1 MKGSYV
7 LLLRLP
13 EPQMIAIGSRPSTCF
28 PAGYYAYAGSA
39 LGGLEARVARHLR
52 AEKKPYWHIDYLL
65 QRAAIAGVIV
75 AENAHRCECDI
86 ARALENQ
93 FECVHGFGASDCRCS
108 GHLFRADDKNQL
120 KSAALTA
127 LRSLS
132 LNPRCL
138 EMAGVHD

>member
-28 PAGYYAYAGSA
+28 PAGYYAYVGSA
-39 LGGLEARVARHLR
+39 LGSLEGRVRRHLR
-52 AEKKPYWHIDYLL
+52 SEKKLHWHIDYLRQEAEL
-65 QRAAIAGVIV
+65 AGVIV
-75 AENAHRCECDI
+75 AENVHRCECDI
-86 ARALENQ
+86 ALALENQ
-93 FECVHGFGASDCRCS
+93 FECVHGFGASDCRCP
-108 GHLFRADDKNQL
+108 GHLFRTDDKNQL